1 MIDDLGKRGGAT
13 MPKRDMFTEIS
24 RLDARYFT
32 EISKVGKRV
41 IEGKEEQKDRM
52 TGRCHAPPSRTKDA
66 LPG

>member
-1 MIDDLGKRGGAT
+1 